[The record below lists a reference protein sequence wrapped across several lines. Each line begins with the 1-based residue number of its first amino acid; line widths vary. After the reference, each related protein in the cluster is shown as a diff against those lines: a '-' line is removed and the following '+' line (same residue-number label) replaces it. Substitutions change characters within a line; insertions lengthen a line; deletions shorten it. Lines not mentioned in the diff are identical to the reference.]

1 MAKPKKGEIYGTYN
15 NDMCYE
21 RGLAKL
27 KEIESITIDPL
38 DSHTIKV
45 TLKKKSDALEEA
57 VNEAIRSSKGYVE
70 LDLENV
76 NALRMKKDK
85 KEGSN
90 EPGVLDTPF
99 YG

>member
-1 MAKPKKGEIYGTYN
+1 MAKPKKGEIYGTFN

-21 RGLAKL
+21 RGLARL
-27 KEIESITIDPL
+27 MEIKNITIDPL

-45 TLKKKSDALEEA
+45 TLKKKSDDIEEA
-57 VNEAIRSSKGYVE
+57 VNEAIRNSKGYVE

-76 NALRMKKDK
+76 NALKMKK
-85 KEGSN
+85 KEGSS
-90 EPGVLDTPF
+90 EPGMLDTPF